1 MSDNSGPG
9 LPIRWLSIGLA
20 GLPLLYMMLW
30 LMMIV
35 GTFSGLWHPQIG
47 NLDVGT
53 AIRRSAPSE
62 IMGFAAMSLAWLAGM
77 TGAALQR
84 RLGLHLMIAGS
95 LIHIIVWL
103 KITDGQ
109 YYSGQFGMIV
119 ILLEMLAITLT
130 HFATRGRR
138 LI

>member
-1 MSDNSGPG
+1 
-9 LPIRWLSIGLA
+9 
-20 GLPLLYMMLW
+20 
-30 LMMIV
+30 
-35 GTFSGLWHPQIG
+35 
-47 NLDVGT
+47 
-53 AIRRSAPSE
+53 
-62 IMGFAAMSLAWLAGM
+62 MSLAWLAGM
-77 TGAALQR
+77 TGVALQR